1 MIIVNNMWINCD
13 KKKFHHYWE
22 NSLIVDIKI
31 QFWCVQCRN
40 LRIFMNFSLIHWK
53 VPYQFIREK
62 WIEKTNK
69 MMFNIFIDG
78 LSCDVVGI
86 HGI

>member
-1 MIIVNNMWINCD
+1 
-13 KKKFHHYWE
+13 
-22 NSLIVDIKI
+22 
-31 QFWCVQCRN
+31 
-40 LRIFMNFSLIHWK
+40 MNFSLIHWK

-69 MMFNIFIDG
+69 MNWKDINFENFSLIHWKVPPNHIFIDG